1 MENSRGDA
9 INRRL
14 CKSLRGIA
22 RDCKGL
28 LAGASG
34 GAPFRG
40 VVDDVGRNALVGGI
54 VSYNDIV
61 EAGVPAKIN
70 ALFSDFVAAAAF
82 VPADDAGQVFV
93 KHGVVGAGDA
103 AGRR

>member
-1 MENSRGDA
+1 MVG
-9 INRRL
+9 
-14 CKSLRGIA
+14 SL
-22 RDCKGL
+22 
-28 LAGASG
+28 
-34 GAPFRG
+34 
-40 VVDDVGRNALVGGI
+40 
-54 VSYNDIV
+54 VSNDDIV

-103 AGRR
+103 AGGR